1 MEHMHILSN
10 RAHATLI
17 KWAEGPQDTPQP
29 EARSFCKQWSTNR
42 SKPGERWQSFD
53 QWSNG
58 SKMNACPACREI
70 AEGHE
75 RIERM
80 ILAGAERARIEATGQ
95 L

>member
-1 MEHMHILSN
+1 
-10 RAHATLI
+10 
-17 KWAEGPQDTPQP
+17 
-29 EARSFCKQWSTNR
+29 
-42 SKPGERWQSFD
+42 
-53 QWSNG
+53 
-58 SKMNACPACREI
+58 MNACPACREI